1 MTTRDSIKK
10 EIDQLPENLLDQAG
24 RLIHS
29 LIRPPRDRKPLS
41 GYKLGGYFDKV
52 SIREQAYE

>member
-1 MTTRDSIKK
+1 MTTKDSIKK
-10 EIDQLPENLLDQAG
+10 DIDQLPENLLGQVD
-24 RLIHS
+24 RFIRS
-29 LIRPPRDRKPLS
+29 LIRPPRDLKPLS